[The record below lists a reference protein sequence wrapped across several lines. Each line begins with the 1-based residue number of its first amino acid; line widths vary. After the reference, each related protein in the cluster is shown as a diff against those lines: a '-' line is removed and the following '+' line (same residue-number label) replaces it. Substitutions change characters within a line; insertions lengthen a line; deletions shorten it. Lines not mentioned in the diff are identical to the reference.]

1 MVLTTVDP
9 YFMTHDSKNW
19 NAALPISVI
28 FEAIKNIKNCYFANS
43 KSRKSITYLRDEE
56 IKRERDSST
65 IGLM

>member
-43 KSRKSITYLRDEE
+43 KSRKSIIWET
-56 IKRERDSST
+56 KK
-65 IGLM
+65 

>member
-28 FEAIKNIKNCYFANS
+28 FEAIKNIKKTAILPIPNLEKALF
-43 KSRKSITYLRDEE
+43 
-56 IKRERDSST
+56 ERRRNKERT
-65 IGLM
+65 